1 MRASDRPRGASKMP
15 KPIGGVIDN
24 VIRSLGLT
32 RSFYGW
38 QIVSRWP
45 EIVGEMIA
53 KRATAFRF
61 EDGTLFVAV
70 PDATWRHTLSMQ
82 TEEILEKIHNLT
94 GGKYVRRIR
103 LVQGEKGK

>member
-1 MRASDRPRGASKMP
+1 MRASDRPRVASKMP
-15 KPIGGVIDN
+15 KPIGGVIDK
-24 VIRSLGLT
+24 VIRSLGLS

-53 KRATAFRF
+53 KHATAFRY
-61 EDGTLFVAV
+61 EEGTLFVAV

-82 TEEILEKIHNLT
+82 TEEILEKIHNLA
-94 GGKYVRRIR
+94 GGKFVRRIR